1 MRHRFIINH
10 SEFEL
15 ATNDLTWPV
24 ELTVTPHR
32 CGSATLGVCAN
43 NCANT
48 SRALDPTTTS
58 SGYVPLLINAVEVQN
73 PVAPRHSR
81 FLPTSLHT
89 VIFIW
94 PRQTGY
100 ARSVL
105 ATSSW
110 LVAAGLS
117 ATAVAAFLCHVDN
130 EKTVYS
136 ARNDVSIARSPRPNH
151 DVEQED
157 PVFDCYP
164 PGKSIPNRIRHRSAA
179 TARVWLCILARLEA
193 LKGLLDI
200 KKYHPNIFARC
211 VVVMYTQRPQL
222 SRKR

>member
-1 MRHRFIINH
+1 MQTTVQTRHAR
-10 SEFEL
+10 
-15 ATNDLTWPV
+15 W
-24 ELTVTPHR
+24 
-32 CGSATLGVCAN
+32 
-43 NCANT
+43 
-48 SRALDPTTTS
+48 DPTTTS
-58 SGYVPLLINAVEVQN
+58 SGYVPLLTNAM
-73 PVAPRHSR
+73 SR
-81 FLPTSLHT
+81 CKILLSRAIRRSSPSHSLHT